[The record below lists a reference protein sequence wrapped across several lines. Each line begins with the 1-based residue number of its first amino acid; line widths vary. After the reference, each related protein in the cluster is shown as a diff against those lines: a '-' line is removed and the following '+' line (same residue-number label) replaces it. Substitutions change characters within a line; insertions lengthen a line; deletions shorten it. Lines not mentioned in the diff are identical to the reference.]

1 MADGIQLPLAN
12 KYITN
17 HNIWQKVGHIVRKLI
32 ATTATSNKSCLYFW
46 KAQNISLG
54 KRINNVNTKQQM
66 RVKAKLSNT
75 NIRKGKRKKDM
86 RCLGQYTRALTL
98 LQKL

>member
-32 ATTATSNKSCLYFW
+32 ATTAQAINHVCIFEKP
-46 KAQNISLG
+46 QNISLG
-54 KRINNVNTKQQM
+54 KRISNVNTKQQM